1 MVWKFVNILPG
12 KYRLNINIEST
23 SIRRISSSLYYHQ
36 QNYDIEAKISME
48 KNKSIIENLNKIS
61 SSIEPCGTPEIIS
74 LWSLVVEIKLSG
86 AVFMGKQG
94 KP

>member
-1 MVWKFVNILPG
+1 
-12 KYRLNINIEST
+12 
-23 SIRRISSSLYYHQ
+23 
-36 QNYDIEAKISME
+36 ME